1 MREDAR
7 ADVVLRLSVQQR
19 LQHLLLIVTMLA
31 LAVTGLALS
40 FSETWIGTL
49 LIRLE
54 GGIEARGNIHR
65 LAALVLG
72 VLAVWHAW
80 YVVFTEE
87 GHQELMAIKPRL
99 ADLGE
104 AIRSAKRSMGME
116 VPVGEMHKYSPSE
129 KFQYW
134 GVVIGTLVMGATGA
148 VLWFRVLSMAVLPKW
163 AIDLTLV
170 IHGSNGLLAFL
181 VLVLWH
187 LYNVHLAP
195 GRFPNATWLTGR
207 SPGTRPF
214 LYSGKEVQGAAAR
227 SAD

>member
-1 MREDAR
+1 MPQDAR
-7 ADVVLRLSVQQR
+7 ADTIRRLTLQQR
-19 LQHLLLIVTMLA
+19 LQHLCLIVAMLMLA
-31 LAVTGLALS
+31 LTGLALS
-40 FSETWIGTL
+40 FSDTWLGTL

-54 GGIEARGNIHR
+54 GGIEARGKIHR
-65 LAALVLG
+65 LAALLLG
-72 VLAVWHAW
+72 VVGVWHAW
-80 YVVFTEE
+80 YVVLTEE
-87 GHQELMAIKPRL
+87 GHRELMAIKPRL

-104 AIRSAKRSMGME
+104 VVRSAKRSLGIEAFSCE
-116 VPVGEMHKYSPSE
+116 VGKYSPSE

-134 GVVIGTLVMGATGA
+134 GVVIGTLVMSATGA

-170 IHGSNGLLAFL
+170 VHGANGLLAFL

-207 SPGTRPF
+207 SPVTRPPSN
-214 LYSGKEVQGAAAR
+214 SGKKIQDAAAR

>member
-1 MREDAR
+1 M
-7 ADVVLRLSVQQR
+7 S
-19 LQHLLLIVTMLA
+19 T

-40 FSETWIGTL
+40 FSETWLGTL

-54 GGIEARGNIHR
+54 GGIEARGELHR
-65 LAALVLG
+65 LAALLLG

-80 YVVFTEE
+80 YVVLTEE
-87 GHQELMAIKPRL
+87 GHRELMAIKPRL

-104 AIRSAKRSMGME
+104 VIRSAKRSLGME
-116 VPVGEMHKYSPSE
+116 ARACEVGKYSPSE

-134 GVVIGTLVMGATGA
+134 GVVIGALVMSATGA

-170 IHGSNGLLAFL
+170 IHGANGLLAFL

-187 LYNVHLAP
+187 LYNVHFAP

-207 SPGTRPF
+207 PPGTRPPAS
-214 LYSGKEVQGAAAR
+214 SGKEIQDAAAR
-227 SAD
+227 SAG